1 MQTEIKIPSPGESIN
16 EVILSRWHVAN
27 GDFVKKDQEIAE
39 IESEKASLSILSP
52 SNGIVHILV
61 PEGSAVAPGSV
72 ACTLEE
78 KDIMPTE
85 QKEEL
90 KITVHSK
97 LNNQAKE
104 IKDPAK
110 TLKEAIPN
118 TLRLTPVAQQ
128 MAAQEGLGMDDILRG
143 LKKLGKAEMKMLL
156 NSLDKDDKKAAEP
169 VEKKDKRLPMSP
181 LRKKLSQRLVK
192 AKNETAMLTTFNE
205 VDMGALMA
213 LREKHQSEFQKV
225 HGIKLGYMSFF
236 TKAVTLALKEFPVI
250 NSMLDGD
257 DIIEFESCHIGI
269 AVQTPK
275 GLMVPVIRNADT
287 LNLSQLEKQIF
298 AMAQKARDLK
308 ISPDDLT
315 GAGFTITNGGVF
327 GSLLST
333 PILNHPQAAILGMH
347 SIVDRPMAVKG
358 KVEIRPMMYL
368 ALSYDHRLIDGRDSV
383 GFLLKIKERI
393 ENPLT
398 LLLEG
403 NAEQKLLGL

>member
-52 SNGIVHILV
+52 ANGIVHILV

-78 KDIMPTE
+78 KDMMPTE
-85 QKEEL
+85 QKEES
-90 KITVHSK
+90 KNAVHSK

-104 IKDPAK
+104 IKDPTK

-257 DIIEFESCHIGI
+257 EIIEFGSCHIGI

-275 GLMVPVIRNADT
+275 GLMVPIIRDADT

-347 SIVDRPMAVKG
+347 SIVERPMAVKG

>member
-16 EVILSRWHVAN
+16 EVILSRWHVAE
-27 GDFVKKDQEIAE
+27 GDFVRKDQEIAE

-52 SNGIVHILV
+52 ANGIIHILV
-61 PEGSAVAPGSV
+61 PEGSAVAPGSL

-78 KDIMPTE
+78 KDMIPTE
-85 QKEEL
+85 QKEES
-90 KITVHSK
+90 KNAVHSK

-156 NSLDKDDKKAAEP
+156 NSLNKDDKKAAEP
-169 VEKKDKRLPMSP
+169 VKKKDKRLPMSP

-225 HGIKLGYMSFF
+225 HSIKLGYMSFF

-257 DIIEFESCHIGI
+257 EIIEFGSCHIGI

-347 SIVDRPMAVKG
+347 SIVERPMAVKG

>member
-1 MQTEIKIPSPGESIN
+1 MQIEIKIPSPGESIS
-16 EVILSRWHVAN
+16 EVLLSRWHVAN
-27 GDFVKKDQEIAE
+27 GDYVKKDQEIAE

-52 SNGIVHILV
+52 TNGIIHILV
-61 PEGSAVAPGSV
+61 PEGSSVAPGAI

-78 KDIMPTE
+78 MENIAHVQKDEPKYGIHPKRNVRPEKMENSAKT
-85 QKEEL
+85 QKEAN
-90 KITVHSK
+90 S
-97 LNNQAKE
+97 
-104 IKDPAK
+104 D
-110 TLKEAIPN
+110 

-128 MAAQEGLGMDDILRG
+128 MAAKEGLGIDDILRG
-143 LKKLGKAEMKMLL
+143 LKKLGKSEMKILIHNL
-156 NSLDKDDKKAAEP
+156 GID
-169 VEKKDKRLPMSP
+169 EKQEEKPSEKSDKRIPMSP

-213 LREKHQSEFQKV
+213 LREKRQDDFQKV

-257 DIIEFESCHIGI
+257 EIVEFKSYHIGI

-275 GLMVPVIRNADT
+275 GLMVPVIRDADT
-287 LNLSQLEKQIF
+287 LSIPQLEKQIF

-347 SIVDRPMAVKG
+347 SIIERPMAVKG

-383 GFLLKIKERI
+383 GFLLRIKERI
-393 ENPLT
+393 ENPLN
-398 LLLEG
+398 LLMED
-403 NAEQKLLGL
+403 NAEQRLLGL